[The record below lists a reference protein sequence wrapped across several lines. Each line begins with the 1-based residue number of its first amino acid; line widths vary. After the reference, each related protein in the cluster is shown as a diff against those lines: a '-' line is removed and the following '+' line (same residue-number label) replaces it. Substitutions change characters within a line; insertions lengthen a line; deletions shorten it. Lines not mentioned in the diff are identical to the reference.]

1 MKLLLVCIVLTLSIA
16 VAIVLFSA
24 HRVSSHWKQLETAC
38 KEKTRERL
46 IVRGAI
52 PTNWMPSLKSTPG
65 NSGLTYLYG
74 SWRVGQKRVQV
85 LCNAKI
91 GSVEKFGYEIGY
103 PE

>member
-1 MKLLLVCIVLTLSIA
+1 MKLLLACIVLTLSMLVALIA
-16 VAIVLFSA
+16 FSGY
-24 HRVSSHWKQLETAC
+24 RVSSHWKQLETAC

-46 IVRGAI
+46 IVMGDA
-52 PTNWMPSLKSTPG
+52 PTNWVPSMKSTPG
-65 NSGLTYLYG
+65 DSGLTYLYG

-85 LCNAKI
+85 LCNARI